1 MREYIEIL
9 EASNRPKTLEVA
21 ALPYEIDALSPVISR
36 ENLEDHHDV
45 LYKNYVKRFN
55 EHEGDRDF
63 NRAGAFL
70 HERFFSQLQ
79 RPNTANRPRGA
90 VSDLIEDKFKTFD
103 DFKIKFTEEA
113 MAIQG
118 SGWCYLST
126 SGDIKT
132 IKNHAVRVDIAMLLD
147 MWEHSYYLDYGP
159 NKEKYIDSFWRIVNW
174 EIVNQ
179 RL

>member
-1 MREYIEIL
+1 MREYISII

-21 ALPYEIDALSPVISR
+21 ALPYELNALSPVLSNK
-36 ENLEDHHDV
+36 NLEDHYGV

-55 EHEGDRDF
+55 ENEGDRDF

-79 RPNTANRPRGA
+79 KPSPSNHPKNSVAE
-90 VSDLIEDKFKTFD
+90 LIEQKFKTFD
-103 DFKIKFTEEA
+103 DFKINFTEEA
-113 MAIQG
+113 LKIQG

-126 SGDIKT
+126 GGEIKT
-132 IKNHAVRVDIAMLLD
+132 IKNHAVRTDIAFLCD
-147 MWEHSYYLDYGP
+147 MWEHSFSDYGP
-159 NKEKYIDSFWRIVNW
+159 DKEKYIDSFWRVINW

-179 RL
+179 RI